1 MDKKKLQTIEEK
13 VYDYLCKYEELRNDD
28 MKLYAC
34 YVFDER
40 PVVDGKNFFDVMFD
54 HNMYHLPSYESVTR
68 VRRKVQEKHPELR
81 PPKKDY
87 DAKME
92 KQKVYVDYAVSA

>member
-1 MDKKKLQTIEEK
+1 MNKKKLQTIEEK
-13 VYDYLCKYEELRNDD
+13 VYDYLCKYPDVRNDD
-28 MKLYAC
+28 MKLYAL
-34 YVFDER
+34 YVMDER
-40 PVVDGKNFFDVMFD
+40 PVVDGKFFCDVLYN
-54 HNMYHLPSYESVTR
+54 HSMYHLPSYESITR

-92 KQKVYVDYAVSA
+92 QQSVYVEYAIGA